1 MPSDGTLPWKSLERW
16 SSKLFLVGAAIL
28 ALNAGIVF
36 YDVIEGTELRLPL
49 GQVFVGTGWAAALLG
64 TLGLYPDLADRKPWL
79 ARASALFAAIGV
91 IGYIVMAVV
100 YVAAVAGLPESTVD
114 SLTPVFLPAVLAGTL
129 LAFPLF
135 AVATLVTGARSRTVG
150 VLLGAPAVIFVAN
163 VLSGPSAE
171 SIFGVLVALVVVYG
185 SIGYLLRADGVSA
198 DQTPTP
204 TDTSV

>member
-1 MPSDGTLPWKSLERW
+1 MSENGMIPWKSLERW
-16 SSKLFLVGAAIL
+16 SSKLFLLGAVIL
-28 ALNAGIVF
+28 ALNSGIVF

-49 GQVFVGTGWAAALLG
+49 GQVFVGTGWAATLLG
-64 TLGLYPDLADRKPWL
+64 TLGLYPDLVDRKPWL

-91 IGYIVMAVV
+91 IGYLVMAVIFA
-100 YVAAVAGLPESTVD
+100 AAVAGLPESTVEA
-114 SLTPVFLPAVLAGTL
+114 LTPVFLPAVLAGTF

-135 AVATLVTGARSRTVG
+135 GVTTLVTGARSRTVG

-171 SIFGVLVALVVVYG
+171 SIFVVLVALVLVYG

-198 DQTPTP
+198 DQTSTP
-204 TDTSV
+204 TETSV